1 LISQTEYETLRY
13 KHALLSEQ
21 YEMQQERVYIV
32 FLPIKSQMEE
42 LETQNQKVLT
52 KYAKVKNQNVVLKN
66 QFEVCKKYRGEIT
79 T

>member
-1 LISQTEYETLRY
+1 
-13 KHALLSEQ
+13 
-21 YEMQQERVYIV
+21 
-32 FLPIKSQMEE
+32 MEE